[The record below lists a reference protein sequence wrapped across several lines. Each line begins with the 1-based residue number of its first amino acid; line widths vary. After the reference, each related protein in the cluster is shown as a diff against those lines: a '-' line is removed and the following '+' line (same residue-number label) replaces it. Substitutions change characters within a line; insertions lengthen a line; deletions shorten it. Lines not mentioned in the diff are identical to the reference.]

1 MYLYKLD
8 KYTIVKQGI
17 VSSYV
22 VAAENEN
29 NAKELC
35 KGKNFNKY
43 QDYFLWIL
51 LGTSFDKEEKIYL
64 EKEYQKIE
72 RN

>member
-17 VSSYV
+17 ISSYV

-35 KGKNFNKY
+35 KEKDFNEY
-43 QDYFLWIL
+43 QNYFQWLI
-51 LGTSFDKEEKIYL
+51 LGTSFDKKEKIYL
-64 EKEYQKIE
+64 EKEYQKIG